1 MAPTPDN
8 RSVLIDLPSGNLHQV
23 VAVPRSGSGPVQ
35 VLMTLTTPPW
45 IMDAGPDGSIY
56 LDQVD
61 RPLQVLR
68 FPPSGGTPEVLATTE
83 SRALDLSAPVEFPD
97 GRLLLPTL
105 ISGRSRLLVGKAG
118 GNFFPLV
125 DTAEETH
132 LPAVLLPDN
141 QAAFIAGT
149 GSDQTIVIASAGE
162 GRIIRRLSGSKGAS
176 VTSLAAAPDG
186 RTLYYTAEGTLWAI
200 PADDGTPRK
209 ISAGD
214 GVAVD
219 PSGKGLIVN
228 LVETTGVRLVRVPL
242 AGGPEQDVNVQRD
255 LTIDPLNLGA
265 NGLRTDGKLLIGVT
279 PRAAGFLVL
288 QRGGA

>member
-1 MAPTPDN
+1 M
-8 RSVLIDLPSGNLHQV
+8 
-23 VAVPRSGSGPVQ
+23 
-35 VLMTLTTPPW
+35 
-45 IMDAGPDGSIY
+45 
-56 LDQVD
+56 
-61 RPLQVLR
+61 
-68 FPPSGGTPEVLATTE
+68 LATT
-83 SRALDLSAPVEFPD
+83 ATHAVDFSAPVEFPD
-97 GRLLLPTL
+97 GRFLLPAL
-105 ISGRSRLLVGKAG
+105 LSGRSRLLVGKAG

-125 DTAEETH
+125 DAAEETH

-141 QAAFIAGT
+141 QAALIAGT
-149 GSDQTIVIASAGE
+149 GSNQTIVIASAGE
-162 GRIIRRLSGSKGAS
+162 GRIIRRLNGSKGAS

-219 PSGKGLIVN
+219 PNGKRLIVN
-228 LVETTGVRLVRVPL
+228 LVEKTGVRLVRVPL
-242 AGGPEQDVNVQRD
+242 AGGPEQDVHVQRD

-279 PRAAGFLVL
+279 PRDSWFFSAAVLDLASGKLTRVPLNFTGDILVCGWTNDGRIL
-288 QRGGA
+288 AFGELMRAHIWRFRPMR

>member
-1 MAPTPDN
+1 M
-8 RSVLIDLPSGNLHQV
+8 
-23 VAVPRSGSGPVQ
+23 
-35 VLMTLTTPPW
+35 
-45 IMDAGPDGSIY
+45 
-56 LDQVD
+56 
-61 RPLQVLR
+61 
-68 FPPSGGTPEVLATTE
+68 LATTE

-105 ISGRSRLLVGKAG
+105 TSGRSLLIGKPG

-132 LPAVLLPDN
+132 PPAVLLPDD

-149 GSDQTIVIASAGE
+149 GSDQTIAIASAGE

-176 VTSLAAAPDG
+176 VGSLAASPDG

-214 GVAVD
+214 GVAVE

-255 LTIDPLNLGA
+255 LPIDPLNLGA

-279 PRAAGFLVL
+279 ARDSWFFSAAVLDLASGKLTRLPVNFTGDILMYAWTNDGRILAFGQPMRAHIWRF
-288 QRGGA
+288 RPIH